1 MTLKRIITL
10 TGMAA
15 ALLMPMHAA
24 SAAAAPPTKPATQTS
39 GASILSWRYY
49 GTYDNLITCQAAG
62 IVAVYWDH
70 YADYHCDGD
79 GDGSYELWV
88 R

>member
-1 MTLKRIITL
+1 M
-10 TGMAA
+10 
-15 ALLMPMHAA
+15 
-24 SAAAAPPTKPATQTS
+24 
-39 GASILSWRYY
+39 SWRYY
-49 GTYDNLITCQAAG
+49 GTYDSLVTCQAAG

-79 GDGSYELWV
+79 GDGGYELWV